1 MSPGLRLS
9 ALLGLAVLAYAN
21 SLQGSF
27 HYDDFHSLLNNP
39 HVRQLGEIPGFFL
52 NPGAFSADPEKAMYR
67 PALLLSYALNYAV
80 GQYSVLGYH
89 LVNLAL
95 HLGCSLLVWRL
106 GLQAGAAPGG
116 AWGAALLFA
125 LWPLATE
132 PVNYLSSRSESL
144 AALGYLAGLS
154 LFLSRRSWAALGC
167 FALALGAKEMAITL
181 PAALWLAERYALGR
195 RPRWQEHLP
204 FWGVGALYLG
214 LLWSFGLI
222 GSSPQGGPAPRDLWT
237 QGWTQAKALAYYLKL
252 ILMPVGLNVEHP
264 FAEAP
269 SPWHPAVW
277 CSLLLALSLAWL
289 GWRSWGRAGITW
301 VGLAVLALLPTSL
314 VPLNVL
320 VNEHRLYLSLALLAL
335 TAGLAW
341 ERVRSYQPH
350 GMVLLGLCV
359 GLVFQ
364 RNQEWRDE
372 LSLWGA
378 AARHSPGMPRVHAH
392 LGLAL
397 LGGGDREGARRAFE
411 QTLRLD
417 PEHRAAR
424 TNLGNLH
431 YEAAQTQ
438 PDPAAARQG
447 YERAAAEYEQ
457 VLKLDP
463 EYKEALNNLG
473 SIYLVLGQPAQAAQ
487 MYQRVVALSPN
498 FPEGY
503 YNLGLAFL
511 RQGQYGPAVAAY
523 QRALGLRP
531 DAETWCSLGEALLL
545 AGQEAQRQGAP
556 DGGRQQ
562 WEEAIRSFQQAL
574 ALEPGNARAAAR
586 LRQMGGQR

>member
-1 MSPGLRLS
+1 
-9 ALLGLAVLAYAN
+9 
-21 SLQGSF
+21 
-27 HYDDFHSLLNNP
+27 
-39 HVRQLGEIPGFFL
+39 
-52 NPGAFSADPEKAMYR
+52 
-67 PALLLSYALNYAV
+67 
-80 GQYSVLGYH
+80 
-89 LVNLAL
+89 
-95 HLGCSLLVWRL
+95 
-106 GLQAGAAPGG
+106 
-116 AWGAALLFA
+116 
-125 LWPLATE
+125 
-132 PVNYLSSRSESL
+132 
-144 AALGYLAGLS
+144 
-154 LFLSRRSWAALGC
+154 
-167 FALALGAKEMAITL
+167 
-181 PAALWLAERYALGR
+181 
-195 RPRWQEHLP
+195 
-204 FWGVGALYLG
+204 
-214 LLWSFGLI
+214 
-222 GSSPQGGPAPRDLWT
+222 
-237 QGWTQAKALAYYLKL
+237 
-252 ILMPVGLNVEHP
+252 
-264 FAEAP
+264 
-269 SPWHPAVW
+269 
-277 CSLLLALSLAWL
+277 
-289 GWRSWGRAGITW
+289 
-301 VGLAVLALLPTSL
+301 
-314 VPLNVL
+314 
-320 VNEHRLYLSLALLAL
+320 
-335 TAGLAW
+335 
-341 ERVRSYQPH
+341 
-350 GMVLLGLCV
+350 
-359 GLVFQ
+359 
-364 RNQEWRDE
+364 
-372 LSLWGA
+372 
-378 AARHSPGMPRVHAH
+378 MPRVHAH

-397 LGGGDREGARRAFE
+397 LWGGDREGARRAFE